1 MNVDLEDAGAEPTAP
16 ALHPA
21 RVLAGHPGCA
31 AGPERSKLEVPRAG
45 AGNGRH
51 PQGFKKLLQSGH
63 SLHLVGG
70 GSRQWQSSA
79 ECQVLNLTD
88 SCLAA
93 VYLVFGSLIQ
103 GVLDVGG
110 QDKVR
115 SQTRSELPWPEQATP
130 AEGESSR
137 DEGPAPEESQHD
149 APSHSRKRGPECL
162 APVLGFLLNAPTLNK
177 HSPRNEAMAR
187 SYPTCRTTENEGIR
201 GRGGGRKADTSR
213 KSRSQLAIQRRIFGR
228 AARARSSAGDQEGSR
243 KLSIGSGIGASL
255 LG

>member
-1 MNVDLEDAGAEPTAP
+1 MESLSNAVPSFLRQGWKELEGPDLLNVDLEDAGAEPTAP

-21 RVLAGHPGCA
+21 RVLASHPGCA

-70 GSRQWQSSA
+70 GSRQWQASA

-149 APSHSRKRGPECL
+149 APSHSRKRAQSVSRRSWVFCS
-162 APVLGFLLNAPTLNK
+162 T
-177 HSPRNEAMAR
+177 PR
-187 SYPTCRTTENEGIR
+187 P
-201 GRGGGRKADTSR
+201 
-213 KSRSQLAIQRRIFGR
+213 
-228 AARARSSAGDQEGSR
+228 
-243 KLSIGSGIGASL
+243 
-255 LG
+255 